1 MDRFDE
7 CVRYLRRCCGV
18 HLRTVLMNVSGI
30 YEDAVEYI

>member
-18 HLRTVLMNVSGI
+18 HLRVILMDVSGI
-30 YEDAVEYI
+30 